1 MKLLSPAGDFKS
13 LKMAVYYGA
22 DEVYLGVKNF
32 NARNIEGFNLET
44 LKEAIEFAHLY
55 NVKVH
60 LTVNILFSDDEL
72 QDALNLVVD
81 AYNLGV
87 DAFIIQDIGLASLIS
102 KNYPQIEIHA
112 STQMGLH
119 NLEGV
124 LWAKNLGF
132 KRVVLSRETPIEEI
146 KRIKDNCDIEIEY
159 FAHGALCVS
168 FSGNCY
174 LSSYLCNAS
183 GNRGKCKQLCRLPYQ
198 FFNNEKQIASGYL
211 LSAKD
216 FNMSNKIE
224 TLQKAGV
231 DAIKIEGRARRPF
244 YVAVATNEYR
254 NLIDGKKANQ
264 ENLKL
269 AFNRDYTEGYFN
281 GNENIISN
289 YNNHIGINVG
299 KIEKVNLGKNFN
311 EFFFYSNRKISEK
324 STIKLFKDNI
334 EQNTITIF
342 DLKEIKPN
350 YYKATTK
357 QYIENGLNV
366 NLILDNELE
375 NKTLSFIKKIDVNL
389 TIYAY
394 PNSPIKAEFNLKNQK
409 YVVYGEI
416 CLSAINHALTEEEI
430 MDNFAKSPT
439 FNAIT
444 MVKTQNA
451 FLPKQKLNEFR
462 RNVFEK
468 IYNIL
473 TKNNHEKIKKI
484 QIKIN
489 KNIKKLENFE
499 FVEVPSGNFNA
510 KNIIY
515 SPEIYTIENIIKF
528 IKNCELQNKNP
539 ILDTPNFAVEEDIK
553 ILEKIIEKTK
563 IPILVNNYYALNLNT
578 QKFAGAGLNVY
589 NSISANYLNLPIIT
603 AESNIAQTIKFPYMT
618 FRHCPIK
625 QHLKGSCKNCQ
636 YNNYYKYK
644 MENGKILTLKRK
656 KLATCTFYLV

>member
-1 MKLLSPAGDFKS
+1 MKLLSPAGDFES

-44 LKEAIEFAHLY
+44 LKEAVEFAHLY

-60 LTVNILFSDDEL
+60 LTVNILFSDNEL
-72 QDALNLVVD
+72 QDALDLVVD

-87 DAFIIQDIGLASLIS
+87 DAFIIQDIGLASLIN

-224 TLQKAGV
+224 TLQTAGV

-299 KIEKVNLGKNFN
+299 KIEKINLGKNFN
-311 EFFFYSNRKISEK
+311 EFFFNSNRKISEK

-334 EQNTITIF
+334 EQNTITVF
-342 DLKEIKPN
+342 DSKEIKPN

-357 QYIENGLNV
+357 QYVENGLTV

-375 NKTLSFIKKIDVNL
+375 NKILSFIKKIDVSL

-409 YVVYGEI
+409 YVVSGEN
-416 CLSAINHALTEEEI
+416 CLTAINHALTVEEI
-430 MDNFAKSPT
+430 MDNFSKSQI
-439 FNAIT
+439 FNAKAII
-444 MVKTQNA
+444 KTQNA

-473 TKNNHEKIKKI
+473 TLNNHEKINKI
-484 QIKIN
+484 QIKTN
-489 KNIKKLENFE
+489 KTIKKLENFE
-499 FVEVPSGNFNA
+499 FVEFPTGNFNA
-510 KNIIY
+510 KNVIY
-515 SPEIYTIENIIKF
+515 SPEVYILEDTINF

-563 IPILVNNYYALNLNT
+563 ISILVNNYYALNFNT
-578 QKFAGAGLNVY
+578 QKFIGAGLNVY
-589 NSISANYLNLPIIT
+589 NTISANYLNLPVIT
-603 AESNIAQTIKFPYMT
+603 AESNIAQTVKFPYMT

-625 QHLKGSCKNCQ
+625 QHLKSSCKNCQ
-636 YNNYYKYK
+636 YNNNYKYK

-656 KLATCTFYLV
+656 KLATCTFYLI